1 MTDEELAA
9 IVDEYRHDDRSHM
22 GEVLTALAKA
32 RRSTK
37 EGDAHRLVVRELAEL
52 FGWSDRTP
60 LHALMHV
67 KNAVLNLRADL
78 ATEKVLRKK
87 AEDRLAGY
95 QSAPVHM
102 AATVLK
108 GRLDKAEARLS
119 KCKFCG
125 QDVAEGAG
133 GHTSGCYERKL
144 DRIRAALEIDDCTAM
159 TDAIEEALNE

>member
-1 MTDEELAA
+1 MSE
-9 IVDEYRHDDRSHM
+9 
-22 GEVLTALAKA
+22 
-32 RRSTK
+32 K
-37 EGDAHRLVVRELAEL
+37 EGDAHRLIVYELAEL

-95 QSAPVHM
+95 QSAPVHV

-108 GRLDKAEARLS
+108 GRLDK
-119 KCKFCG
+119 
-125 QDVAEGAG
+125 V
-133 GHTSGCYERKL
+133 
-144 DRIRAALEIDDCTAM
+144 RAALDIDDIEERS
-159 TDAIEEALNE
+159 DAIREALNE

>member
-1 MTDEELAA
+1 MTDKELAA

-22 GEVLTALAKA
+22 GEVLSA
-32 RRSTK
+32 
-37 EGDAHRLVVRELAEL
+37 
-52 FGWSDRTP
+52 
-60 LHALMHV
+60 
-67 KNAVLNLRADL
+67 L

-144 DRIRAALEIDDCTAM
+144 NKVRAALEIDDCTAM

>member
-22 GEVLTALAKA
+22 GEVLTALA
-32 RRSTK
+32 
-37 EGDAHRLVVRELAEL
+37 
-52 FGWSDRTP
+52 
-60 LHALMHV
+60 
-67 KNAVLNLRADL
+67 
-78 ATEKVLRKK
+78 TERVLRKK

-95 QSAPVHM
+95 QSA
-102 AATVLK
+102 ATVFK
-108 GRLDKAEARLS
+108 GRFRKTVQILIEAVGADGSMDAEAVAVRAVEEIARIRARLS

-125 QDVAEGAG
+125 QDAAEGAG

-144 DRIRAALEIDDCTAM
+144 NKVRAALEIDDCTAM

>member
-1 MTDEELAA
+1 M
-9 IVDEYRHDDRSHM
+9 S
-22 GEVLTALAKA
+22 
-32 RRSTK
+32 
-37 EGDAHRLVVRELAEL
+37 EGDIHRLVIHELAEL
-52 FGWSDRTP
+52 FDWSDRTP

-67 KNAVLNLRADL
+67 TNAVLNLRVDL

-108 GRLDKAEARLS
+108 GRLDR
-119 KCKFCG
+119 
-125 QDVAEGAG
+125 V
-133 GHTSGCYERKL
+133 
-144 DRIRAALEIDDCTAM
+144 RAALEIDDCTAM